1 MLSIMLIVLVVSLVI
16 GLPIG
21 VILLITAFAPTLINP
36 SFVVDLPYIFRN
48 MVLSLDNTTMLAVPL
63 FMFSG
68 VIMARGE
75 ISNRIFD
82 VFSYI
87 FGRLPGGLP
96 STVVISCLFYGA
108 ISGSGPATTAAIGA
122 MTIPLMTKL
131 GYDLTFSTALVC
143 VAGGLG
149 VIIPPSIPFIV
160 YSMSSGGCASVGSMF
175 IAGILP
181 GILIAIVL
189 IAYTVIYCIIKG
201 EDRKKINAKVEEL
214 RKESFWKVARKSFW
228 AFLCPVIILG
238 SIYSGV
244 ATPTEAAAI
253 SVIYALV
260 VSILVYKSISLEDMF
275 PILRETTDMAASVLF
290 VIGSAMLFA
299 KAIALLRV
307 PEIIGDSM
315 GGIADNPVLLLLTI
329 NLIMI
334 IVGAFLDTASAILI
348 MTPMMLPLVQAVGI
362 NPVHFG
368 IILVINLAIGFVTPP
383 VGTNLYVAAGMT
395 GINVLQIAKK
405 SIPLLIVFLFA
416 LMLITFIPQIS
427 LALL

>member
-1 MLSIMLIVLVVSLVI
+1 MLAVMLIVLVVLLVV
-16 GLPIG
+16 GVPIG
-21 VILLITAFAPTLINP
+21 VILLITAFAPSLVNP
-36 SFVVDLPYIFRN
+36 AFVVDLPYIFRN
-48 MVLSLDNTTMLAVPL
+48 MVLSLDNTAMLAVPL

-68 VIMARGE
+68 VIMAKGE
-75 ISNRIFD
+75 ISNKIFD
-82 VFSYI
+82 VFSYL

-96 STVVISCLFYGA
+96 STVVLSCLFYGA

-122 MTIPLMTKL
+122 MTIPLMVKL

-160 YSMSSGGCASVGSMF
+160 YSMSSGSSASVGNMF

-181 GILIAIVL
+181 GILIAVVL
-189 IAYTVIYCIIKG
+189 VAYAVIYCIIKG
-201 EDRKKINAKVEEL
+201 EDKEKINAKVAEL
-214 RKESFWKVARKSFW
+214 RSQSFWKVAKESFW
-228 AFLCPVIILG
+228 AFLCPIIILG
-238 SIYSGV
+238 SIYAGI

-253 SVIYALV
+253 SVIYALII
-260 VSILVYKSISLEDMF
+260 SAFVYKSITFKDLM
-275 PILRETTDMAASVLF
+275 PILRDTTNMASSVLV
-290 VIGSAMLFA
+290 VIGTAMLFA
-299 KAIALLRV
+299 KAITLLRI
-307 PEIIGDSM
+307 PEALADSM
-315 GGIADNPVLLLLTI
+315 GGIATNPVLLLLTI
-329 NLIMI
+329 NLIML
-334 IVGAFLDTASAILI
+334 VTGALLDTASAILI

-368 IILVINLAIGFVTPP
+368 IILVVNLAVGFVTPP

-395 GINVLQIAKK
+395 GLNVLTIAKK
-405 SIPLLIVFLFA
+405 AIPLLLVFFVA